1 MMRWFWIEE
10 RFSWPFVAAIVF
22 LSLVLVVADF
32 IWRVLVVPAETLVA
46 LAGVACVA
54 AVLLF
59 VVVMRFLRPT
69 EAP

>member
-1 MMRWFWIEE
+1 MMRWFWIEG

-46 LAGVACVA
+46 LAVVACVA
-54 AVLLF
+54 AALLF
-59 VVVMRFLRPT
+59 VVVMRFLRRT
-69 EAP
+69 SAP

>member
-1 MMRWFWIEE
+1 MMRWFWIEG

-54 AVLLF
+54 AVLLL

>member
-1 MMRWFWIEE
+1 MMRWFWIEG

-54 AVLLF
+54 AVLLL

-69 EAP
+69 SAP

>member
-1 MMRWFWIEE
+1 MMRWFWMER

>member
-1 MMRWFWIEE
+1 MMRWFWIEG

-46 LAGVACVA
+46 LAVVTCVA
-54 AVLLF
+54 AALLF
-59 VVVMRFLRPT
+59 VVVMRFLRRT
-69 EAP
+69 SAP

>member
-1 MMRWFWIEE
+1 MRWFWIEG

-46 LAGVACVA
+46 LAVVACVA
-54 AVLLF
+54 AALLF
-59 VVVMRFLRPT
+59 VVVMRFLRRT
-69 EAP
+69 SAP

>member
-1 MMRWFWIEE
+1 MMRWFWIEG